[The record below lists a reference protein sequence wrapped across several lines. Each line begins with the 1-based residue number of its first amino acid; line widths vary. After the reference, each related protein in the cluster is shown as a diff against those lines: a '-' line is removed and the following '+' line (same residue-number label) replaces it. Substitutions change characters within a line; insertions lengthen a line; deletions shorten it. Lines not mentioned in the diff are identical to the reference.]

1 MLQQR
6 KQTSKQANKKMGR
19 IFAAPQTSNSIGKQM
34 FGNTYEPT
42 TFDELIFEDDNT
54 RKTLAEYAAG
64 RRAGNILL
72 HGPYGSAKSTVARM
86 IANES
91 RTCADANF
99 DFGVDIL
106 NGANFESKRLP
117 HIKRNWLLSG
127 QKYAYAVIDEF
138 DLVGNQK
145 QSDVR
150 MLMDD
155 QGGKNGFIF
164 TTNHL
169 HRIDGAIESRCHV
182 LKLPQLSPKALL
194 PLCKRILVG
203 EAITL
208 ADQDILKAIDHE
220 KGDLRRVLRQLE
232 HIVQEV
238 RQRTAA

>member
-6 KQTSKQANKKMGR
+6 KQTSKWGGYLPPRKLE
-19 IFAAPQTSNSIGKQM
+19 ISIGKQM

-54 RKTLAEYAAG
+54 CKTLAEYAAG

-72 HGPYGSAKSTVARM
+72 HGPFGSAKSTVARM
-86 IANES
+86 IATES
-91 RTCADANF
+91 RTCPNAIF
-99 DFGVDIL
+99 DFDVDIL

-117 HIKRNWLLSG
+117 HIKHNWLLSG

-138 DLVGNQK
+138 DRVSEPRQA
-145 QSDVR
+145 DVR
-150 MLMDD
+150 ALMDD
-155 QGGKNGFIF
+155 QDGKNGFIF
-164 TTNHL
+164 TTNYL

-208 ADQDILKAIDHE
+208 ADQVILKAIQHE

-232 HIVQEV
+232 CIVQEV

>member
-1 MLQQR
+1 MKPSSLLQQR
-6 KQTSKQANKKMGR
+6 KQTSKWGGYLPPRKLQ
-19 IFAAPQTSNSIGKQM
+19 ISIGKQM

-64 RRAGNILL
+64 HRAGNILL

-86 IANES
+86 IATES
-91 RTCADANF
+91 RTCADAIF

-117 HIKRNWLLSG
+117 QIKHNWLLSR

-138 DLVGNQK
+138 DRVSDSK

-182 LKLPQLSPKALL
+182 LKLPQLSPNALL

-208 ADQDILKAIDHE
+208 ADEVILKAIQHE

-232 HIVQEV
+232 DLVQKFN
-238 RQRTAA
+238 QRSAA

>member
-1 MLQQR
+1 
-6 KQTSKQANKKMGR
+6 
-19 IFAAPQTSNSIGKQM
+19 M

-91 RTCADANF
+91 RTCADAIF
-99 DFGVDIL
+99 DFDVDIL

-117 HIKRNWLLSG
+117 HIKRNWFSSR

-138 DLVGNQK
+138 DLVGNRK
-145 QSDVR
+145 QADVR

-155 QGGKNGFIF
+155 QDGENGFIF
-164 TTNHL
+164 TTNDL
-169 HRIDGAIESRCHV
+169 NKIGGAIQSRCHV
-182 LKLPQLSPKALL
+182 LKLPKLSPNALL
-194 PLCKRILVG
+194 PLCKRILDNEGVKVDDIRILN
-203 EAITL
+203 AI
-208 ADQDILKAIDHE
+208 QHE
-220 KGDLRRVLRQLE
+220 YGDLRRVLRQLE

>member
-1 MLQQR
+1 
-6 KQTSKQANKKMGR
+6 
-19 IFAAPQTSNSIGKQM
+19 M

-64 RRAGNILL
+64 HRAGNILL

-91 RTCADANF
+91 RTCADAIF
-99 DFGVDIL
+99 DFDVDIL

-117 HIKRNWLLSG
+117 HIKRNWFSSR

-138 DLVGNQK
+138 DLVGNRK
-145 QSDVR
+145 QADVR

-155 QGGKNGFIF
+155 QDGENGFIF
-164 TTNHL
+164 TTNDL
-169 HRIDGAIESRCHV
+169 NKIGGAIQSRCHV
-182 LKLPQLSPKALL
+182 LKLPKLSPNALL
-194 PLCKRILVG
+194 PLCKRILDNEGVKVDDIRILN
-203 EAITL
+203 AI
-208 ADQDILKAIDHE
+208 QHE
-220 KGDLRRVLRQLE
+220 YGDLRRVLRQLE